1 MTKREKI
8 EKQAEIAQNEAKEKT
23 YRQKITENT
32 KIEES
37 KINSQLILAGKK
49 PQRKSILERFKAFFS
64 KSA

>member
-1 MTKREKI
+1 MQKQHKI
-8 EKQAEIAQNEAKEKT
+8 
-23 YRQKITENT
+23 RQKKKLTGKKITENT

-49 PQRKSILERFKAFFS
+49 PQRKSILERFKAFFT